1 MLSLLA
7 HSAVRARVLL
17 PPNVVL
23 LAVPWVVAATTSG
36 SICVD
41 PWLLEDTAFVCVCLL
56 TAVLTLC
63 CRTPEAWGRS

>member
-17 PPNVVL
+17 QIVL
-23 LAVPWVVAATTSG
+23 LLMVPCVMAATTSG

-41 PWLLEDTAFVCVCLL
+41 PWLLEDTAFICVCLL

-63 CRTPEAWGRS
+63 CRMPEAWDCS